1 MHQKRKF
8 NILTPVVWMMNH
20 RWIMLVLAMIAL
32 SWFLF
37 GFAVTLALSCF
48 FLTMAFGVFT
58 FANSMHE
65 QNPFIGVVSM
75 LTLIGVAI
83 VMMLSAS
90 ELNMSIFYK
99 TFFYSTLGYAFMNLL
114 VNPAPLR
121 NIGSAIRKKEQE
133 LSGDPD

>member
-8 NILTPVVWMMNH
+8 NILTPVVWMMNN

-48 FLTMAFGVFT
+48 FLTMAFGVVT
-58 FANSMHE
+58 FINSMYE
-65 QNPFIGVVSM
+65 ENPFIGVVSM
-75 LTLIGVAI
+75 FTLVAAAI
-83 VMMLSAS
+83 IMLGSAS
-90 ELNMSIFYK
+90 ELNMNVFYK

-114 VNPAPLR
+114 LNPAPLR

-133 LSGDPD
+133 LGGDPD